1 MVKNVPSMQETLV
14 QFLGQEDPL
23 GWEIATHSNIL
34 AWEILCTEEPG
45 VHSPWGCIIGHT
57 SAHNHKQHYDNPL
70 KFVEQNVEGHLGG
83 SKQEYERKFFIFCFN
98 SVCVC
103 VSHSVVSDSL

>member
-1 MVKNVPSMQETLV
+1 MPAMQETLV

-34 AWEILCTEEPG
+34 AWEIPCTEGPG
-45 VHSPWGCIIGHT
+45 VHSPWGCRIGHT
-57 SAHNHKQHYDNPL
+57 STHKHKQHYCNPL
-70 KFVEQNVEGHLGG
+70 KFVDTWEEISRNMRE
-83 SKQEYERKFFIFCFN
+83 FFIFCFN

-103 VSHSVVSDSL
+103 VSFSPV